1 MCNAI
6 CLHPQTPGGLGV
18 ERLCSQVTSIKIVKA
33 SMSISDGFDYKGETK
48 SSDTELLFIVPVRTQ
63 STVVTLN

>member
-1 MCNAI
+1 M
-6 CLHPQTPGGLGV
+6 
-18 ERLCSQVTSIKIVKA
+18 KIVKA

-48 SSDTELLFIVPVRTQ
+48 SSDTELLFIVPVLTQ